1 MATNYPNVGQTSTD
15 FASMYINIKRDFQQ
29 ALTVRKH
36 ESLFPLVSSVIKS
49 TGKSN
54 QYDMS
59 FIINRMNPWLGS
71 RTREKIALDTI
82 SLVNEKFETSLDVSR
97 DDIDDDA
104 LGLLEMQL
112 FSLPTIA
119 QNYYDEKVFA
129 VYNDHINDTETTY
142 AAGFDGKPV
151 FATDH
156 SWSYG
161 YTTTQNNIRSSATS
175 ANTGKLDQTYG
186 YVNIKA
192 AIVSLENFLLP
203 NQTRAGSKATHL
215 LCSSSVFFDA
225 RQILES
231 AGLNLASSA
240 TSGSV
245 TVAERGTVNPLFGQG
260 ITIVKCPEL
269 TAGYWVLCDLTQG
282 LKPVIMQDRRPI
294 EMARLAEGSSEYYD
308 TENMSIGVS
317 SRFTTGAGV
326 WYTAVAGDG
335 T

>member
-1 MATNYPNVGQTSTD
+1 MATNYPNIGQTSTD

-29 ALTVRKH
+29 ALAVRKH

-112 FSLPTIA
+112 SGLPIIA
-119 QNYYDEKVFA
+119 QNFYDEKVFD
-129 VYNDHINDTETTY
+129 VYNDHITDTETTY
-142 AAGFDGKPV
+142 AAGFDGFPI
-151 FATDH
+151 FAIDH
-156 SWSYG
+156 AWSYG
-161 YTTTQNNIRSSATS
+161 YTTAQDNIRGVSV
-175 ANTGKLDQTYG
+175 ANAGKLDQTYG
-186 YVNIKA
+186 YTNIKA

-215 LCSSSVFFDA
+215 LCSSSTYFDA

-245 TVAERGTVNPLFGQG
+245 TVAERGTVNPLHGQG
-260 ITIVKCPEL
+260 IQVVKCPEL
-269 TAGYWVLCDLTQG
+269 TSGYWVLADLSG
-282 LKPVIMQDRRPI
+282 PLKPVILQDRRPI
-294 EMARLAEGSSEYYD
+294 EMARLAEGSTEYY
-308 TENMSIGVS
+308 E
-317 SRFTTGAGV
+317 
-326 WYTAVAGDG
+326 
-335 T
+335 

>member
-1 MATNYPNVGQTSTD
+1 MTNYPNVGQTSTD
-15 FASMYINIKRDFQQ
+15 FAAMYINIKRDFNQ
-29 ALTVRKH
+29 ALMVQAH
-36 ESLFPLVSSVIKS
+36 ESLFPLVSSVIRS

-112 FSLPTIA
+112 SSLPTIA

-129 VYNDHINDTETTY
+129 VYNDHMADDETTY
-142 AAGFDGKPV
+142 AAGFDGFPI

-156 SWSYG
+156 AWSYG
-161 YTTTQNNIRSSATS
+161 YTTAQSNVRGGV
-175 ANTGKLDQTYG
+175 ANEGKLDQTYG
-186 YVNIKA
+186 YVNLKA
-192 AIVSLENFLLP
+192 AIVALEGFLLP

-215 LCSSSVFFDA
+215 LCSSSTYFDA

-245 TVAERGTVNPLFGQG
+245 TVAERGTVNPLANQG
-260 ITIVKCPEL
+260 IQVVKCPEL
-269 TAGYWVLCDLTQG
+269 TAGYWVLADLSG
-282 LKPVIMQDRRPI
+282 PLKPVIMQDRRPI
-294 EMARLAEGSSEYYD
+294 EMARLAEGSTEYYE

-326 WYTAVAGDG
+326 WYTCVGGDG